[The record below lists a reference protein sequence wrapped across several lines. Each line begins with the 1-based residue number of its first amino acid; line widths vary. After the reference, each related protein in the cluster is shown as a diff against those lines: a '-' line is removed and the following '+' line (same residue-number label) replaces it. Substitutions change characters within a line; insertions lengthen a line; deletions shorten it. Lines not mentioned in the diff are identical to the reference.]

1 MEKSGKYHTIEDFI
15 FDAELIDI
23 SKNNDLAAL
32 DAFIEKYP
40 VEKSLINDAFILLR
54 NLNIEEYEVSQS
66 QIDEDYDELMSQLN
80 RKKKIYLPFWSVASV
95 ACACVLAVIL
105 IFGYNAKLMESRDN
119 EHMLSLLDSISLNVD
134 EIQVVSGSI
143 QTQVCNN
150 ETIKQTK
157 SGDVFVGEKEKIKST
172 DIETK
177 FLQLVVPRGRRTSIK
192 FSDGTV
198 AWVNSGSKLVYPKSF
213 TGKKREIFIEGEI
226 YLEVTK
232 DASKPFC
239 VHSKK
244 FDVVVLGTKFN
255 INAYKEDTENS
266 VVLVDGSV
274 EVTTKSDFKQKLKPN
289 QGLFFVNESVKMEDV
304 DASSYISWKDG
315 ILKVNGESL
324 GSIFNKLSRF
334 YNVTINY
341 DQSLAL
347 EKYRG
352 KLELNDSIEFV
363 LDNLSF
369 TSQFNYVKDENGIQ
383 IRM

>member
-1 MEKSGKYHTIEDFI
+1 
-15 FDAELIDI
+15 
-23 SKNNDLAAL
+23 
-32 DAFIEKYP
+32 
-40 VEKSLINDAFILLR
+40 
-54 NLNIEEYEVSQS
+54 
-66 QIDEDYDELMSQLN
+66 
-80 RKKKIYLPFWSVASV
+80 
-95 ACACVLAVIL
+95 VLAVIL
-105 IFGYNAKLMESRDN
+105 IFGHNAKLMESRNN

-274 EVTTKSDFKQKLKPN
+274 EVTTKSDFKQKLRPN